1 MIIALAALALL
12 AQDPADDPP
21 NCRDPRGTLEM
32 AVCWGQ
38 ALDQEE
44 ARMQRYYLAAVQTV
58 SIPPEYPAGAPLSQ
72 ARAYVEASQSAWRA
86 YSEIACQGVYE
97 AFGEGTARNLA
108 MTDCSIEMTRERTL
122 VLWRDYLRDAD
133 LQAFPEPRETVQAE
147 AD

>member
-12 AQDPADDPP
+12 AQDPADEAPD
-21 NCRDPRGTLEM
+21 CRDPSGNLEM

-38 ALDQEE
+38 ALDREE
-44 ARMQRYYLAAVQTV
+44 ARMQRYYLAALEVV
-58 SIPPEYPAGAPLSQ
+58 SRPPEYPQGAPVSQ

-108 MTDCSIEMTRERTL
+108 MTDCSIEMTRERTQ
-122 VLWRDYLRDAD
+122 VLWRDYLRDVESED
-133 LQAFPEPRETVQAE
+133 FPEPRATVDIDVE
-147 AD
+147 